1 LTIQG
6 QAFEGSV
13 SDQASLPIEIAF
25 LLRHG
30 VSGFALHEA
39 AESAGTIG
47 CSADEALI
55 KLGFVEAEAYYRAL
69 AIELGLAFLGGDFAV
84 ASGTRFPDGIL
95 VGLARLGERDDGLR
109 CALAPCGQRVAW
121 MLTRERPF
129 GCDLAITSPS
139 ALARAVL
146 HARAD
151 AVAALAANELAEAE
165 PHRSYRGAI
174 TGAQKAAAMLGAT
187 LLVAAAWL
195 APIATFASLTV
206 LSGLIFF
213 GMVVVRIAAAREP
226 IPTKPRRRHE
236 RAPERA
242 LPVWT
247 VIVPMR
253 REGRVLARLIGS
265 LEALDYPRP
274 KLQTVLVTE
283 SDDREMAAALSEIRL
298 PSHFEVVVAPPG
310 KPQTKPR
317 ALNVVLP
324 LARGEF
330 LTVYDAEDVPD
341 PDQLRL
347 AAATFARSAP
357 EVACLQARLV
367 IDNTDDNWMTRL
379 FTIEYATLFDVINPA
394 SPRSTCRSR
403 WGEHRITSAPKSS
416 GNCMAGTHGT

>member
-1 LTIQG
+1 
-6 QAFEGSV
+6 
-13 SDQASLPIEIAF
+13 
-25 LLRHG
+25 
-30 VSGFALHEA
+30 
-39 AESAGTIG
+39 
-47 CSADEALI
+47 
-55 KLGFVEAEAYYRAL
+55 
-69 AIELGLAFLGGDFAV
+69 
-84 ASGTRFPDGIL
+84 
-95 VGLARLGERDDGLR
+95 
-109 CALAPCGQRVAW
+109 
-121 MLTRERPF
+121 
-129 GCDLAITSPS
+129 
-139 ALARAVL
+139 
-146 HARAD
+146 
-151 AVAALAANELAEAE
+151 
-165 PHRSYRGAI
+165 
-174 TGAQKAAAMLGAT
+174 
-187 LLVAAAWL
+187 
-195 APIATFASLTV
+195 
-206 LSGLIFF
+206 
-213 GMVVVRIAAAREP
+213 
-226 IPTKPRRRHE
+226 
-236 RAPERA
+236 
-242 LPVWT
+242 PVWT

-379 FTIEYATLFDVINPA
+379 FTIEYATLFDVINPGLA
-394 SPRSTCRSR
+394 AIDLPVPLGGTSNHFRTEILRQLHGWDPWNVTEDADLGIRLALAGYRVCDLPSATLEEAPSAWKPWYGQRIRWMKGFMQVVVTHSRRPIEALRALGPRRFFAAVTMTLGTIMTALGYPLFAALTLFAIYEGTWLATRTPLEAFKSGDRLDAVRGGARRHAGSR
-403 WGEHRITSAPKSS
+403 RRGA
-416 GNCMAGTHGT
+416 A

>member
-1 LTIQG
+1 
-6 QAFEGSV
+6 
-13 SDQASLPIEIAF
+13 
-25 LLRHG
+25 
-30 VSGFALHEA
+30 
-39 AESAGTIG
+39 
-47 CSADEALI
+47 
-55 KLGFVEAEAYYRAL
+55 
-69 AIELGLAFLGGDFAV
+69 
-84 ASGTRFPDGIL
+84 
-95 VGLARLGERDDGLR
+95 
-109 CALAPCGQRVAW
+109 
-121 MLTRERPF
+121 
-129 GCDLAITSPS
+129 
-139 ALARAVL
+139 
-146 HARAD
+146 
-151 AVAALAANELAEAE
+151 
-165 PHRSYRGAI
+165 
-174 TGAQKAAAMLGAT
+174 MLGAT
-187 LLVAAAWL
+187 LVVAAAWL

-379 FTIEYATLFDVINPA
+379 FTIEYATLFDVINPGLA
-394 SPRSTCRSR
+394 AIDLPVPLGGTSNHFRTEILRQLHGWDPWNVTEDADLGIRLALAAIACATSRRPRSRRRPRLGSR
-403 WGEHRITSAPKSS
+403 GTASVS
-416 GNCMAGTHGT
+416 GG